1 MDKSSTIDDVNP
13 EDLQLLCV
21 YAFDTLISTLTKQK
35 MPSSFPESLKSKK
48 FPLFVT
54 WTTGPS
60 KNLRGCIGTFKSDN
74 LETNL
79 KEYALTAAFEDSRF
93 PPIKANE
100 IKNLNVGISLLT
112 NFEKAKDCYDWEIG
126 KHGIQIKFLKY
137 YRATFLPEVAV
148 EHKMDK
154 ETTLRELVL
163 KSMYNGELE
172 DVIDKIEM
180 TRYQSKKLFM
190 TYKEYEEFKNKK
202 K

>member
-1 MDKSSTIDDVNP
+1 MDQSSTIDDVNP
-13 EDLQLLCV
+13 SDLDLLCV
-21 YAFDTLISTLTKQK
+21 FAFDTLISKLTKEK
-35 MPSSFPESLKSKK
+35 IPSVFPESLKSKK

-54 WTTGPS
+54 WSTGPS
-60 KNLRGCIGTFKSDN
+60 KSLRGCIGTFKSDN
-74 LETNL
+74 LESNL
-79 KEYALTAAFEDSRF
+79 KEYSLTAAFEDSRF
-93 PPIKANE
+93 KPIKLEE

-154 ETTLRELVL
+154 ETTLRELVY

-190 TYKEYEEFKNKK
+190 TYNQYKEFKDKK
-202 K
+202 E

>member
-1 MDKSSTIDDVNP
+1 M
-13 EDLQLLCV
+13 
-21 YAFDTLISTLTKQK
+21 
-35 MPSSFPESLKSKK
+35 
-48 FPLFVT
+48 
-54 WTTGPS
+54 
-60 KNLRGCIGTFKSDN
+60 
-74 LETNL
+74 
-79 KEYALTAAFEDSRF
+79 
-93 PPIKANE
+93 
-100 IKNLNVGISLLT
+100 
-112 NFEKAKDCYDWEIG
+112 
-126 KHGIQIKFLKY
+126 KY

>member
-13 EDLQLLCV
+13 EDLQLLCI
-21 YAFDTLISTLTKQK
+21 YAFDTLISALTKQTI
-35 MPSSFPESLKSKK
+35 PSVFPESLKSKK

-74 LETNL
+74 LETKL

-93 PPIKANE
+93 HPIKANE

-137 YRATFLPEVAV
+137 YHATFLPEVAV

-154 ETTLRELVL
+154 ETTLRELII

-190 TYKEYEEFKNKK
+190 TYNEYEQFKNKK
-202 K
+202 

>member
-1 MDKSSTIDDVNP
+1 MDSSSTI
-13 EDLQLLCV
+13 EDPNSPDLKLLCV
-21 YAFDTLISTLTKQK
+21 YAFDTLISELSKEK
-35 MPSSFPESLKSKK
+35 IPSVFPESLKSKK

-74 LETNL
+74 LEKNL
-79 KEYALTAAFEDSRF
+79 KQFSLTAAFEDPRF
-93 PPIKANE
+93 SPIKLNE
-100 IKNLNVGISLLT
+100 VKNLNVGISLLT

-126 KHGIQIKFLKY
+126 KHGIQIQFLKHY
-137 YRATFLPEVAV
+137 HATFLPEVPV

-154 ETTLRELVL
+154 ETTLRELVY

-190 TYKEYEEFKNKK
+190 TYNQYKEFKDKK
-202 K
+202 E

>member
-79 KEYALTAAFEDSRF
+79 RF
-93 PPIKANE
+93 RRIR
-100 IKNLNVGISLLT
+100 IY
-112 NFEKAKDCYDWEIG
+112 F
-126 KHGIQIKFLKY
+126 
-137 YRATFLPEVAV
+137 
-148 EHKMDK
+148 
-154 ETTLRELVL
+154 
-163 KSMYNGELE
+163 
-172 DVIDKIEM
+172 
-180 TRYQSKKLFM
+180 QSSSFRKQ
-190 TYKEYEEFKNKK
+190 
-202 K
+202 